1 MTECPSPKVRCHL
14 FGAPRGKLP
23 VAATMAMRCHR
34 RVAAAPQIA
43 PRRPNPKG
51 ASTLRT
57 MAALRRG
64 PDASGI
70 CSRDASCPPPQAAG
84 ANGTVFPGRGT
95 KPRLRSAALLLA
107 FAASPA
113 LAARRSAAP
122 PAPSPAAGEES
133 PDFFAN
139 VKIRN
144 LGPAVGGGRVSCVAG
159 IPGDRNVYYVGAAG
173 GGVWKTTDG
182 GLSWKAIF
190 EKEATASIGAIA
202 LAPSDPSVVWV
213 GTGEANIRNDALPGR
228 GLYVSGDGGQSW
240 KRAGLEHAGQISNIV
255 VDPTNPDVV
264 WVSVFGHEWGPNPD
278 RGVFRT
284 TDGGAT
290 WKKVL
295 FVDDKTG
302 AIDLVMEPGNPRVL
316 YAALWDARRYP
327 WELVSGGGGSGIYRS
342 TDGGNTWKKLTKG
355 LPDGPLGRIAIAVA
369 PSNPLHVYA
378 LVEAKIGMLWDSNDR
393 GDEWKKVSE
402 SHLLDVR
409 PFYFSRLFVAPD
421 DERRVYFLSFDL
433 VESDDGGKTARA
445 IDRGVHVDHHA
456 LWIDPTDPSRMV
468 QGNDGGAYVTED
480 RGKSWRYWNNIPIEQ
495 FYMVAADSETPY
507 RLCGGLQ
514 DNNAW
519 CGPSNSLSRG
529 GISGADWFVTAGG
542 DGEYSVPAPSD
553 PTIVY
558 SDSQNGSISRLD
570 TKTHVSR
577 YVQPYLLGVE
587 DLPPSALKYR
597 FNWTS
602 PIAVSASDAKEV
614 YLGGNVVF
622 RSKDGGE
629 HWEVA
634 SPDLTRNDKSK
645 QVASGGPIN
654 LDLSGAET
662 YDTLLSITIA
672 DRDPKTIWT
681 GSDDGLVHVT
691 RDGGATWSN
700 VTPKGAPAWA
710 RVYQIGVSP
719 FDPGTA
725 YAPFDAHEL
734 DDDRAYAFK
743 TTDGGRTWTSISA
756 GLPADDSVY
765 VIREDPH
772 ERGFLAAGT
781 GAGVYVSR
789 DGGAR
794 WKKLRADLPTAAV
807 FDLKFVR
814 NDLVIATHGRG
825 LFVFDDIG
833 PLEQAG
839 PEIEKAD
846 FHLFDPTPGVLYHLW
861 NRGGFSHD
869 LGAAPNPPSGVR
881 VDYSLKSEIHE
892 DENEEPGPGRKKT
905 PVRITV
911 TDAGGRT
918 VAVRY
923 GPSKA
928 GLNRYAWDMR
938 YDGETPVQFQKRPPA
953 NEFFTPGEGPRV
965 LPGDY
970 RVAVTVH
977 GKTETKNAKVEPD
990 PRIPQ
995 RPEVAREG
1003 LRAALDARNGLTAL
1017 NEALNRVH
1025 DLRSELKKVERL
1037 GLDEET
1043 AAKTPRFPKTAA
1055 AAAALEK
1062 KFAAWQDGI
1071 YNSKRQY
1078 EVGPD
1083 SIHFH
1088 SKLHDSYV
1096 GLARTL
1102 NFTSEAGPT
1111 DAVREEMK
1119 RLRGELDSSLAE
1131 FNRLVSEDVAA
1142 YDRTAAAEGAP
1153 TVWAGEPV
1161 KIEPPPL

>member
-1 MTECPSPKVRCHL
+1 MT
-14 FGAPRGKLP
+14 KL
-23 VAATMAMRCHR
+23 
-34 RVAAAPQIA
+34 
-43 PRRPNPKG
+43 
-51 ASTLRT
+51 
-57 MAALRRG
+57 
-64 PDASGI
+64 
-70 CSRDASCPPPQAAG
+70 
-84 ANGTVFPGRGT
+84 
-95 KPRLRSAALLLA
+95 RLLSALLVA
-107 FAASPA
+107 FAAFPA
-113 LAARRSAAP
+113 FARRPAAP
-122 PAPSPAAGEES
+122 PAPSASPAEAEPS
-133 PDFFAN
+133 DFFAN

-144 LGPAVGGGRVSCVAG
+144 LGPSVGGGRVSCVAG

-173 GGVWKTTDG
+173 GGIWKTIDG
-182 GLSWKAIF
+182 GLSWKAVF

-202 LAPSDPSVVWV
+202 VAPSNPAVVWV

-228 GLYVSGDGGQSW
+228 GIYVSGDAGQSW

-255 VDPTNPDVV
+255 IHPTNPDVV

-316 YAALWDARRYP
+316 YAALWEARRYP

-342 TDGGNTWKKLTKG
+342 TDGGDTWKKLTKG
-355 LPDGPLGRIAIAVA
+355 LPDGPFGRIAIAAA
-369 PSNPLHVYA
+369 PSDPRHVYA
-378 LVEAKIGMLWDSNDR
+378 LIEAKKGMLWDSTDR

-409 PFYFSRLFVAPD
+409 PFYFSRLFVSPE

-433 VESDDGGKTARA
+433 VQSDDGGKTARP

-456 LWIDPTDPSRMV
+456 LWIDPSDPARMV
-468 QGNDGGAYVTED
+468 QGNDGGAYVSED

-495 FYMVAADSETPY
+495 FYMVAADSQTPY
-507 RLCGGLQ
+507 HLCGGLQ

-519 CGPSNSLSRG
+519 CGTSDSLSRS
-529 GISGADWFVTAGG
+529 GITGADWYVTTGG
-542 DGEYSVPAPSD
+542 DGEYAVPAPSD

-587 DLPPSALKYR
+587 DRTPSELRYR

-602 PIAVSASDAKEV
+602 PIAVSASDANEV

-629 HWEVA
+629 HWEAA
-634 SPDLTRNDKSK
+634 SPDLTRNDKAK

-672 DRDPKTIWT
+672 DRDPGTIWT

-691 RDGGATWSN
+691 RDGGKTWTN

-719 FDPGTA
+719 FDPASA

-734 DDDRAYAFK
+734 DDDRPYAWK
-743 TTDGGRTWTSISA
+743 TADGGKTWTSIAA
-756 GLPADDSVY
+756 GLPPDEPVF
-765 VIREDPH
+765 VIRENPNR
-772 ERGFLAAGT
+772 RGFLVAGT

-789 DGGAR
+789 DAGGH
-794 WKKLRADLPTAAV
+794 WEKLRADMPTAAV
-807 FDLKFVR
+807 FDVKFVR
-814 NDLVIATHGRG
+814 RDLVVATHGRG
-825 LFVFDDIG
+825 LFVLDAIS
-833 PLEQAG
+833 PLEEAT
-839 PEIEKAD
+839 PAVEAED
-846 FHLFDPTPGVLYHLW
+846 FHLFDTQPGVLYHLW
-861 NRGGFSHD
+861 NRGGFSRD

-881 VDYSLKSEIHE
+881 VDYSLKSEIKSD
-892 DENEEPGPGRKKT
+892 DEKEEPGPGPKKT
-905 PVRITV
+905 PVRIVV
-911 TDAGGRT
+911 TDAAGRA
-918 VAVRY
+918 VATRY

-928 GLNRYAWDMR
+928 GLNRWVWDMR
-938 YDGETPVQFQKRPPA
+938 YDGETPVAFQKRPPP
-953 NEFFTPGEGPRV
+953 NEFFSPGEGPRV
-965 LPGDY
+965 LPGEY
-970 RVAVTVH
+970 TVAVTVR
-977 GKTETKNAKVEPD
+977 GKTEKKTARVEPD
-990 PRIPQ
+990 PRIPP
-995 RPEVAREG
+995 RADAAREG
-1003 LRAALDARNGLTAL
+1003 ARAALEARNELTAL
-1017 NEALNRVH
+1017 NEALNRTH
-1025 DLRSELKKVERL
+1025 DLRGELKKTERL
-1037 GLDEET
+1037 GRDEGSPE
-1043 AAKTPRFPKTAA
+1043 KPPRFPKAA
-1055 AAAALEK
+1055 AAAKALEAK
-1062 KFAAWQDGI
+1062 LAAWQDSV
-1071 YNSKRQY
+1071 YNSERQY
-1078 EVGPD
+1078 DVGAD

-1088 SKLHDSYV
+1088 SRLHDSYES
-1096 GLARTL
+1096 LARQL
-1102 NFTSEAGPT
+1102 SFMGDAAPT
-1111 DAVREEMK
+1111 DAAREEIT
-1119 RLRGELDSSLAE
+1119 RLRGELDSRLAE
-1131 FNRLVSEDVAA
+1131 FNRIVAEDVAG

-1153 TVWAGEPV
+1153 TVWGGEAV
-1161 KIEPPPL
+1161 KVEPPPL

>member
-1 MTECPSPKVRCHL
+1 MKTTSRL
-14 FGAPRGKLP
+14 RF
-23 VAATMAMRCHR
+23 
-34 RVAAAPQIA
+34 AAAA
-43 PRRPNPKG
+43 
-51 ASTLRT
+51 LVF
-57 MAALRRG
+57 AAL
-64 PDASGI
+64 P
-70 CSRDASCPPPQAAG
+70 
-84 ANGTVFPGRGT
+84 
-95 KPRLRSAALLLA
+95 A
-107 FAASPA
+107 FAAKK
-113 LAARRSAAP
+113 SAAP
-122 PAPSPAAGEES
+122 PPAAPSSEKEPA
-133 PDFFAN
+133 DFYGN

-144 LGPAVGGGRVSCVAG
+144 LGPAVGGGRVSAVAAV
-159 IPGDRNVYYVGAAG
+159 PGDRNVYYVGAGG
-173 GGVWKTTDG
+173 GGVWKTVDG
-182 GLSWKAIF
+182 GLSWKAVF

-202 LAPSDPSVVWV
+202 VAPSDPSVVWV

-228 GLYVSGDGGQSW
+228 GIYVSGDAGQSW

-255 VDPTNPDVV
+255 IHPTNPDVV

-316 YAALWDARRYP
+316 YAALWEARRYP
-327 WELVSGGGGSGIYRS
+327 WELVSGGGGSGLYRS
-342 TDGGNTWKKLTKG
+342 TDGGDTWKKLTKG
-355 LPDGPLGRIAIAVA
+355 LPDGPIGRIAIAAA
-369 PSNPLHVYA
+369 PSNPLHLYA
-378 LVEAKIGMLWDSNDR
+378 LVEAKKGMLWESTDR

-409 PFYFSRLFVAPD
+409 PFYFSRLFVSPE
-421 DERRVYFLSFDL
+421 DERRVYFLSYDL
-433 VESDDGGKTARA
+433 VESDDGGKTARP

-456 LWIDPTDPSRMV
+456 LWIDPSDPSRMV

-495 FYMVAADSETPY
+495 FYMVAADTETPY
-507 RLCGGLQ
+507 HLCGGLQ

-519 CGPSNSLSRG
+519 CGPSDSLSRS
-529 GISGADWFVTAGG
+529 GITGADWFVTTGG

-587 DLPPSALKYR
+587 DLPPSELKYR

-602 PIAVSASDAKEV
+602 PIAVSASDAQEV

-672 DRDPKTIWT
+672 DRDPATIWT

-691 RDGGATWSN
+691 RDGGKTWKN

-710 RVYQIGVSP
+710 RVYQVGVSP
-719 FDPGTA
+719 FDAGTA

-734 DDDRAYAFK
+734 DDDRAYAWK
-743 TTDGGRTWTSISA
+743 TTDGGSSWTSIAA
-756 GLPADDSVY
+756 GLPDDEPVY
-765 VIREDPH
+765 VIREDPNK
-772 ERGFLAAGT
+772 RGLLVAGT

-789 DGGAR
+789 DAGGR
-794 WKKLRADLPTAAV
+794 WEKLHADMPTVAV
-807 FDLKFVR
+807 FDVKFVR
-814 NDLVIATHGRG
+814 GDLVIATHGRG
-825 LFVFDDIG
+825 LFVFDAIS
-833 PLEQAG
+833 PLEEAT
-839 PEIEKAD
+839 PEIEAAD
-846 FHLFDPTPGVLYHLW
+846 FHLFDTRPGVLYHVW
-861 NRGGFSHD
+861 NRGGFSRD
-869 LGAAPNPPSGVR
+869 SGAAPNPPSGVR
-881 VDYSLKSEIHE
+881 VDYSLKSEIKSE
-892 DENEEPGPGRKKT
+892 EEKDEPEPGRKKT
-905 PVRITV
+905 PVRIVV
-911 TDAGGRT
+911 TDSAGRK
-918 VAVRY
+918 VATRY
-923 GPSKA
+923 GESKA
-928 GLNRYAWDMR
+928 GLNRWTWDMR
-938 YDGETPVQFQKRPPA
+938 YDGETPVSFQKRPPA

-970 RVAVTVH
+970 RIAVTVA
-977 GKTETKNAKVEPD
+977 GKTETKSARVEPD
-990 PRIPQ
+990 PRIPP
-995 RPEVAREG
+995 RPDAAREG
-1003 LRAALDARNGLTAL
+1003 LRAALEARNELGAL
-1017 NEALNRVH
+1017 NEALNRSH
-1025 DLRSELKKVERL
+1025 DLRGELKKAEHL
-1037 GLDEET
+1037 GRDDDAPE
-1043 AAKTPRFPKTAA
+1043 ASHFPKTAA
-1055 AAAALEK
+1055 AAKTLEAK
-1062 KFAAWQDGI
+1062 LAAWQDSV
-1071 YNSKRQY
+1071 YNPDRQY
-1078 EVGPD
+1078 DVGAD

-1088 SKLHDSYV
+1088 SKLHDSYES
-1096 GLARTL
+1096 LARQLSNTGD
-1102 NFTSEAGPT
+1102 NAPTEA
-1111 DAVREEMK
+1111 AREETR
-1119 RLRGELDSSLAE
+1119 RLRAELDSRLAE
-1131 FNRLVSEDVAA
+1131 FNRILAEDVPG

-1153 TVWAGEPV
+1153 TLWAGEPV
-1161 KIEPPPL
+1161 QVAPPAL